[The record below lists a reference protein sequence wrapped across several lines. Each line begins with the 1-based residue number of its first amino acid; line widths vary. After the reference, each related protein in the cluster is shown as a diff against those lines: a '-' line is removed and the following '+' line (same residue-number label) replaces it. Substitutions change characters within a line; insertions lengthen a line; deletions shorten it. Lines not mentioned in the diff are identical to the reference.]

1 MRSLPNA
8 PRWWQ
13 RGLSRELALPLA
25 QFLTVRACP
34 GLNIALP
41 RPHVLK
47 TIAPLC
53 AGSAGAATALH
64 AP

>member
-1 MRSLPNA
+1 
-8 PRWWQ
+8 
-13 RGLSRELALPLA
+13 LALPLA
-25 QFLTVRACP
+25 QFLTVWACP

-41 RPHVLK
+41 RPHVLN

-53 AGSAGAATALH
+53 AGSAGVATALH